1 MRRGEN
7 IFVAKKYSS
16 QPGHHFM
23 LIKDIDENGDIELQE
38 ERFEVAGE

>member
-7 IFVAKKYSS
+7 IFVAKKYAS

-23 LIKDIDENGDIELQE
+23 LIKDINEDGGIELQE